1 MLISAS
7 LIYGKS
13 RANVGSEFRIEN
25 FDMALGQGTV
35 ELENGWKL
43 ALPL

>member
-1 MLISAS
+1 MPISIS

-13 RANVGSEFRIEN
+13 RANVGSEFRSEN
-25 FDMALGQGTV
+25 SDITLAQGTV
-35 ELENGWKL
+35 KLENGWKL